1 MSGAVKIF
9 LETGKKTTPEFV
21 FIKTLLRSIGKS
33 VADEDIECLDG
44 WTNLEK
50 IFAQQVRKPEIEKI
64 LIVFDADFVRNNG
77 GFEYRK
83 KDLETVIN
91 RSSQAELFLFPNNAD
106 DGDFET
112 LLAQIVNKEN
122 NERFFDCFSDFEKCL
137 GDSYRQPN
145 LKAKLYSY
153 INLQKKL
160 SSQERDKLGRGEWL
174 FEDKRFWNLDHPSLD
189 TLKEFFLRN
198 I

>member
-1 MSGAVKIF
+1 MSGRIKIF

-21 FIKTLLRSIGKS
+21 FIKTLLRSIGKP
-33 VADEDIECLDG
+33 VDDEDIKCLDG

-112 LLAQIVNKEN
+112 LLAQIVNKED

-137 GDSYRQPN
+137 GDSYRHPN

>member
-21 FIKTLLRSIGKS
+21 FIKTLLRKIGKP
-33 VADEDIECLDG
+33 VADDDIKTLDG
-44 WTNLEK
+44 WTNLET
-50 IFAQQVRKPEIEKI
+50 ILAQQSRKPEIEKI
-64 LIVFDADFVRNNG
+64 LIVFDADSVQNG
-77 GFEYRK
+77 GGFTSRK
-83 KDLETVIN
+83 EELERVIN
-91 RSSQAELFLFPNNAD
+91 GNSKTKLFLFPNNSA

-112 LLAQIVNKEN
+112 LLEQIANKAN

-137 GDSYRQPN
+137 GDSYRHPN

>member
-1 MSGAVKIF
+1 MSGNVKIF

-21 FIKTLLRSIGKS
+21 FIKTFLKYIGRPIDADNIVC
-33 VADEDIECLDG
+33 VAG

-50 IFAQQVRKPEIEKI
+50 VFSQQSRKPEIEKI
-64 LIVFDADFVRNNG
+64 LIVFDADSPRNG
-77 GFEYRK
+77 GGFASRRK
-83 KDLETVIN
+83 ELENVVN
-91 RSSQAELFLFPNNAD
+91 GNPKAELFLFPNNSD

-112 LLAQIVNKEN
+112 LLERIANQAS

-137 GDSYRQPN
+137 GDAYRHPN

-153 INLQKKL
+153 INLQKDL
-160 SSQERDKLGRGEWL
+160 SSQERDSLGRGEWL
-174 FEDKRFWNLDHPSLD
+174 FENNRFWNLNHPALD
-189 TLKEFFLRN
+189 ALKDFFLKN

>member
-1 MSGAVKIF
+1 MSGRIKIF

-21 FIKTLLRSIGKS
+21 FIKTLLRSIGKP
-33 VADEDIECLDG
+33 VDDEDIECLDG
-44 WTNLEK
+44 WTNLKK

>member
-1 MSGAVKIF
+1 MSGRIKIF

-21 FIKTLLRSIGKS
+21 FIKTLLRSIGKP
-33 VADEDIECLDG
+33 VDDEDIKCLDG

-112 LLAQIVNKEN
+112 LLVQIVNKED

-137 GDSYRQPN
+137 GDSYRHPN